1 MLDSYAACMWLTGR
15 YTTHV
20 TGVWDRTSPALRSPP
35 RREGVGHVAA
45 KPADERGRGVRVC
58 GAGVDGRVRE
68 TVVVGGS
75 VQVSDLLLGDEECG
89 MW

>member
-35 RREGVGHVAA
+35 RREGVGQVAA
-45 KPADERGRGVRVC
+45 KPAGECGRGVRLC